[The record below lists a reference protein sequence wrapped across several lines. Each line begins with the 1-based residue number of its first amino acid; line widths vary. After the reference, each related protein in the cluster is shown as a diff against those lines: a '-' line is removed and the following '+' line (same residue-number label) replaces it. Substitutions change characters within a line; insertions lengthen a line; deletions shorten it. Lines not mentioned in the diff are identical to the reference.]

1 MIGFLTL
8 TYFLVTKTLLCP
20 GTLAEMTLGHLD
32 LLRQNCRNYDL
43 FNQLSIQSALQTV
56 RSLCTDAQKKKFSD
70 LFALADSGF
79 YSLYFFCFFSSIVV
93 YSLFNVAS
101 QLVLNSLAAPSPCNF
116 DDSYIFS
123 QKAAHAQLVLFSF
136 RHSTLRV
143 KLGIRYS

>member
-8 TYFLVTKTLLCP
+8 AYFLVTKTLLCP

-79 YSLYFFCFFSSIVV
+79 YSLYFFLQYSSI
-93 YSLFNVAS
+93 
-101 QLVLNSLAAPSPCNF
+101 
-116 DDSYIFS
+116 
-123 QKAAHAQLVLFSF
+123 
-136 RHSTLRV
+136 
-143 KLGIRYS
+143 